1 MTHAMGK
8 SEAGQQSRAPDE
20 HMYADMGR
28 FVEELA
34 RVIEAVRYEV
44 EPAMADSPVS
54 ALSRA
59 WCAPAA
65 GAHRIH
71 VPLPARHGAGPCS
84 RTCGVRWLCEMSL
97 SRRRGAGGLGRL
109 IM

>member
-1 MTHAMGK
+1 MGK

-54 ALSRA
+54 AVPRLVRPR
-59 WCAPAA
+59 CGGAPDTRTPS
-65 GAHRIH
+65 GA
-71 VPLPARHGAGPCS
+71 
-84 RTCGVRWLCEMSL
+84 
-97 SRRRGAGGLGRL
+97 SRRRTVQ
-109 IM
+109 